1 MLASFLYT
9 WSSYVLMKLAE
20 CQKTTKNHL
29 GILGKGPTVIDCVD
43 ESLQLCQHEANC
55 YCLQRESFPERFR
68 K

>member
-1 MLASFLYT
+1 M
-9 WSSYVLMKLAE
+9 
-20 CQKTTKNHL
+20 TTKNHL